1 MRVKID
7 SKLISPSNLNH
18 VNIAVNLKIHHRVNW
33 LVIVLVLHHVM
44 QFRNFYLVFLR
55 IAPCYTTLELIDFL
69 EISVTYLTDIV
80 SSRDPPDLKRLHIC
94 TCPQRDMLTCGTVL
108 CAVIRAHSNRAVIIW
123 LSIVVKSDLF
133 FDFFK
138 TWTHSTLSVAFR
150 QLQ

>member
-1 MRVKID
+1 MDDKKSENSD
-7 SKLISPSNLNH
+7 LY
-18 VNIAVNLKIHHRVNW
+18 
-33 LVIVLVLHHVM
+33 LVALDLLVYVLVLHHVM
-44 QFRNFYLVFLR
+44 QFRNFYLVFLSVSQCQG
-55 IAPCYTTLELIDFL
+55 IAPCYATLELIDFL

-138 TWTHSTLSVAFR
+138 T
-150 QLQ
+150 